1 MSPTSRAAR
10 TGAHPQRDRGMG
22 PLPTDSRGARPDSA
36 AITVPRPLKDAE
48 WTPREPWIDVRAT
61 HGSEDA
67 GGASAVAQ
75 WQGPAGRPGFRWQ
88 DPGRSGHTLPR
99 RRIGRRQIRRR
110 GPGL

>member
-36 AITVPRPLKDAE
+36 AISVPRPLKDAE
-48 WTPREPWIDVRAT
+48 WTPREPWIDVRAA

-88 DPGRSGHTLPR
+88 DPGRTGQLSPAADR
-99 RRIGRRQIRRR
+99 
-110 GPGL
+110 

>member
-10 TGAHPQRDRGMG
+10 TGAPPQRYRGMG
-22 PLPTDSRGARPDSA
+22 PLPTDSRGARSDSA
-36 AITVPRPLKDAE
+36 AISVPRPLTAAE
-48 WTPREPWIDVRAT
+48 WTPREPWTYVRVT

-88 DPGRSGHTLPR
+88 DPGWTGQLSPAADR
-99 RRIGRRQIRRR
+99 
-110 GPGL
+110 

>member
-10 TGAHPQRDRGMG
+10 TGAPPQRYRGMG
-22 PLPTDSRGARPDSA
+22 PLATVSRGARPDSA
-36 AITVPRPLKDAE
+36 TVTVPRPLTAVE

-88 DPGRSGHTLPR
+88 DPGRSGQPSPAADR
-99 RRIGRRQIRRR
+99 
-110 GPGL
+110 

>member
-10 TGAHPQRDRGMG
+10 TGAPPQRYRGMG
-22 PLPTDSRGARPDSA
+22 PLTTDSRGARPDSA
-36 AITVPRPLKDAE
+36 TISVPRPLTGVE
-48 WTPREPWIDVRAT
+48 WTPREPWTDVRAT

-88 DPGRSGHTLPR
+88 DPGWTGQLAPAADR
-99 RRIGRRQIRRR
+99 
-110 GPGL
+110 